1 MVEVNIL
8 YIGISSK
15 AALPTRVLYRRYYL
29 ARSFYRIPY
38 NGLGKE

>member
-1 MVEVNIL
+1 MVEVDIL
-8 YIGISSK
+8 YVGISPK
-15 AALPTRVLYRRYYL
+15 AALPARVLYRRYHL